1 MGLIVVEQD
10 ENLIQPVQE
19 VETPKPVYQPY
30 KSHQSSSSSWS
41 VLDAV
46 GDGLEAVVDILNI
59 FD

>member
-1 MGLIVVEQD
+1 MTEQD
-10 ENLIQPVQE
+10 ENLMQTESDAKQ
-19 VETPKPVYQPY
+19 PKPVMAPP
-30 KSHQSSSSSWS
+30 KSYQSSSSSWS

>member
-1 MGLIVVEQD
+1 MTESD
-10 ENLIQPVQE
+10 ENLMQPIQE
-19 VETPKPVYQPY
+19 AETPKPVYQPY

-46 GDGLEAVVDILNI
+46 GDGLEAVADILNI